1 MASIPAAFTVDKA
14 FEILSDFNTEFML
27 FGIAFAV
34 QFVLVGNPWRKKPSR
49 DKDVQ
54 QIDNRHCMT
63 QTLHAAFERGDC
75 KTALR
80 TWHKMRQSI
89 KKMEVS
95 PMLVVQ
101 VLESMQRLRKDAASI
116 LEEVQGLLA
125 VSKSAACSHF
135 MNELLLPLAK
145 SLDVSLVEGIVN
157 LFSRHCIHPDSTTFE
172 ILVRMHFSTR
182 NFNDVRRVDTQL
194 RTEGVKPTNSTS
206 LVLLKAA
213 LTESDFDRAQGYIT
227 ELRSAKLPEAVS
239 QKYLELACREN
250 KFVDALSEIK
260 LPHIQITTELLNT
273 ILDECMRVKKLDL
286 TTEVLDLMTQQE
298 IRKNSRTYSRL
309 IRIAGRDH
317 ERILQILDEVASGAI
332 FIDNSLMQAV
342 LKASAEI
349 GDLAPVERL
358 SSLLKA
364 GEPSHVP
371 AVLSLIRF
379 YADSGHATKACELY
393 DSFLRPGTGAQD
405 PRWPCLDART
415 KRSLL
420 AASELCFRSDITRE
434 LGGFDGSPSK
444 VCISR
449 SYNDQK
455 TGAVEMLE
463 GEVRIP
469 VAEWNLALET
479 FVEKGDFAQAKELLK
494 NMADKS
500 AADLD
505 SYNIFIKACLRQGNV
520 DAAVDILELLQRN
533 RCTIP
538 NSTTYNDMIYGLLK
552 TGADNTRKKA
562 FSLLDAMKTEELKP
576 SRATL
581 GLLLKTLKPKAS
593 NLEINQTMHYLDFW
607 ACQVDEALFCNLL
620 ETCVRHKKMQ
630 LLQRKLHAH
639 YGTENPIKIS
649 ASHNFGTV
657 IKAFGMVKD
666 VAGAWRCW
674 KDLRMQHVK
683 PTSITIGCMIEAVS
697 TNGDIDGAYELV
709 QSLLEDQETRN
720 QVNAV
725 VFGSIFKGFSR
736 VGHMDKVWAAF
747 TEMQAYNIEPTV
759 MTFNAI
765 LDGCTRS
772 GELDKA
778 ACLMQDM
785 KSQGI
790 QPNIITL
797 STMIKGL
804 WANGNI
810 QQAFQFFE
818 EAEKGPAKPD
828 EPLFNIMLDGCLK
841 AGLADEGEM
850 LACKMLDQGFGANA
864 YTLTVL
870 VKMLCG
876 AMRVGKALRLVEAFQ
891 AKSHHRLATS
901 VQNLLLQG
909 CHKQQAYELGARAC
923 LRMIK
928 DRYFLDSA
936 TCQSIIWGLLRVGKH
951 QLAAEV
957 LLSLLKMLVLNAAA
971 DSVEESLISAVVKV
985 LLEDG
990 CEHSVAAKSLLDE
1003 LWTLRPAYS
1012 FTKAGDGKMQ
1022 VKVKSMVK
1030 GKETRS
1036 SRRACDSPQA

>member
-1 MASIPAAFTVDKA
+1 MDKA

-34 QFVLVGNPWRKKPSR
+34 QFVLVGNPWRKKLSK

-54 QIDNRHCMT
+54 QIDNRT
-63 QTLHAAFERGDC
+63 QTLHAAFERSDF

-80 TWHKMRQSI
+80 IWHNMRQNT
-89 KKMEVS
+89 KEMEVS
-95 PMLVVQ
+95 PKLVVQ
-101 VLESMQRLRKDAASI
+101 VLESMQRLRKNVASI
-116 LEEVQGLLA
+116 LKEVQELLV

-157 LFSRHCIHPDSTTFE
+157 LFSRHCIHADSTTFE

-194 RTEGVKPTNSTS
+194 RTEGVKPTRSTS
-206 LVLLKAA
+206 LVLLKTA
-213 LTESDFDRAQGYIT
+213 LTESDFDRAQCYMT
-227 ELRSAKLPEAVS
+227 ELRSAKLPEPVS
-239 QKYLELACREN
+239 QKYVELACRQN
-250 KFVDALSEIK
+250 KFAHALAEIK

-273 ILDECMRVKKLDL
+273 VLDECMRTKRLDL
-286 TTEVLDLMTQQE
+286 TTEVLDLMTQE
-298 IRKNSRTYSRL
+298 KVRKNSHTYSRL
-309 IRIAGRDH
+309 VKLAGRDH
-317 ERILQILDEVASGAI
+317 TRILQIMDEVASGAI
-332 FIDNSLMQAV
+332 LIDSSLMQAV
-342 LKASAEI
+342 LTASTEI

-358 SSLLKA
+358 SSLLRA
-364 GEPSHVP
+364 GEASQVP

-393 DSFLRPGTGAQD
+393 DSFLRPRTDAED
-405 PRWPCLDART
+405 LRRPCLDART
-415 KRSLL
+415 KGSLL
-420 AASELCFRSDITRE
+420 AASELCCRKDITRE
-434 LGGFDGSPSK
+434 LGGGS
-444 VCISR
+444 SR
-449 SYNDQK
+449 SFNDQK
-455 TGAVEMLE
+455 SGAIEILE
-463 GEVRIP
+463 GEVQIP
-469 VAEWNLALET
+469 VASWNMALET
-479 FVEKGDFAQAKELLK
+479 FIEQGNLAQAEELLK
-494 NMADKS
+494 RMADKS

-505 SYNIFIKACLRQGNV
+505 SYNSFIKACVRHSNL
-520 DAAVDILELLQRN
+520 DAALDILELMRGSPMLLYVRRN
-533 RCTIP
+533 GCVSP
-538 NSTTYNDMIYGLLK
+538 NATTYNDIINGLLK
-552 TGADNTRKKA
+552 AGSDNSRKKA
-562 FSLLDAMKTEELKP
+562 LGLLDAMKREELKP
-576 SRATL
+576 SKATL

-593 NLEINQTMHYLDFW
+593 NPEINQTMNFLDIW
-607 ACQVDEALFCNLL
+607 ACQVDEALLCNLL

-630 LLQRKLHAH
+630 LLQRKLQAH
-639 YGTENPIKIS
+639 YGTEKPIKIS
-649 ASHNFGTV
+649 GAHNFGTV

-674 KDLRMQHVK
+674 KDLRMQYVK
-683 PTSITIGCMIEAVS
+683 PTSITIGCMVEAVS
-697 TNGDIDGAYELV
+697 TNGDVDGAYELV
-709 QSLLEDQETRN
+709 HSLLEDQETRSH
-720 QVNAV
+720 VNAV

-736 VGHMDKVWAAF
+736 VGQMDKVWAAF

-772 GELDKA
+772 GEMDKA

-785 KSQGI
+785 RSRGV

-804 WANGNI
+804 WANGNV
-810 QQAFQFFE
+810 QQAFQIFE

-850 LACKMLDQGFGANA
+850 LARKMLNQGFGANA

-870 VKMLCG
+870 VQLLCG
-876 AMRVGKALRLVEAFQ
+876 AKRVEKALGVVEAFQ
-891 AKSHHRLATS
+891 VKSHHRVATS

-909 CHKQQAYELGARAC
+909 CDKQQAYELGARAC

-928 DRYFLDSA
+928 DRYVLEST
-936 TCQSIIWGLLRVGKH
+936 TCQSIIRGLLRTGKH

-957 LLSLLKMLVLNAAA
+957 LRSLLNMLVSNSAV
-971 DSVEESLISAVVKV
+971 DSVEESLISAVVKA
-985 LLEDG
+985 LLEGG
-990 CEHSVAAKSLLDE
+990 CEQAAAAKSLLGE
-1003 LWTLRPAYS
+1003 LQALRPAYS

-1022 VKVKSMVK
+1022 DKVKSMVK
-1030 GKETRS
+1030 GKDTRS
-1036 SRRACDSPQA
+1036 SRRGCDSLQA